1 MTHADKLRSELDK
14 VPEGV
19 RYCDSPN
26 FPEIQR
32 LLQEGTPAENNIL
45 YISSDTNLSGG
56 QPLSVKVEND
66 QLVIRIGIDTLAEA
80 AEFEGRE
87 PFWQYDE
94 IAGDFVQY
102 WKIIDNK
109 GWAEDVVH
117 ALKEE
122 SEDGSTF
129 VTDLLDK
136 ACEEALDQ
144 GSLSVWNPVEDPDGP
159 EDYD

>member
-1 MTHADKLRSELDK
+1 MSAD
-14 VPEGV
+14 
-19 RYCDSPN
+19 
-26 FPEIQR
+26 Q
-32 LLQEGTPAENNIL
+32 T
-45 YISSDTNLSGG
+45 
-56 QPLSVKVEND
+56 LSVKVEGD
-66 QLVIRIGIDTLAEA
+66 ELVIRIGIDTLSEA

-94 IAGDFVQY
+94 IVGDFVQH

-117 ALKEE
+117 ALKDE

-144 GSLSVWNPVEDPDGP
+144 GSLSVWSPELGIPDP
-159 EDYD
+159 EDEE

>member
-1 MTHADKLRSELDK
+1 MTNR
-14 VPEGV
+14 
-19 RYCDSPN
+19 
-26 FPEIQR
+26 
-32 LLQEGTPAENNIL
+32 
-45 YISSDTNLSGG
+45 G